1 MKKVF
6 MILGVFV
13 VVVVIT
19 FFLFMNSLTS
29 DVRGKWVLTSPE
41 DGCFTAITFSDGP
54 AKNRGISFEET
65 TGNSKTTY
73 IGVHEVEGKELTI
86 HVDNFDKI
94 ESFKMIYALQDD
106 ELTLDYSWNNEAYS
120 CTYENVD

>member
-13 VVVVIT
+13 VVVIIT

-41 DGCFTAITFSDGP
+41 DGCFTAVAFSDGP
-54 AKNRGISFEET
+54 VKNRGISFDEK
-65 TGNSKTTY
+65 TGKSNTTY
-73 IGVHEVEGKELTI
+73 IGVHEVEGNELTV

-106 ELTLDYSWNNEAYS
+106 ELTLDYSWNNEIYS